1 MTINLNLELIDK
13 FRDKVNERSIFSDKY
28 INIENKNKWNLI
40 CSAMDWITITV
51 EGLPLI
57 NLKGTSK
64 GPGYD
69 SLQSLN
75 LVQYIIS
82 IDILVQSIIQL
93 YRVLYESTTY
103 SLENDKSIFNQEKI
117 SDDTYF
123 KHIRAI
129 FGAHP
134 VNLTSLDGVAQKKG
148 ERFFASWVTEDHL
161 GDKDFSVFLY
171 SNDPN
176 DDEDH
181 SFEISIN
188 EINSYAEKRY
198 NLLFDLT
205 NKVDLIL
212 NDHEITYR
220 KKQILSGKDDLSQLR
235 ILHEENKKRFGTS
248 EGYAY
253 LINYIYRIL
262 KVNLNKDLNF
272 DTTFV
277 DDYRNY
283 LASIINIIKTN
294 LQNMKYDY
302 IPLGRDFKG
311 YEFEKISVYLHTGTH
326 AIGEEYFYNL
336 IRVGILPTYLL
347 DCEDMIEK
355 ELFFD
360 AMIYKAN
367 KISSLPVK
375 YKDLIELFS
384 IK

>member
-1 MTINLNLELIDK
+1 MIINLNPELIDK
-13 FRDKVNERSIFSDKY
+13 FRDKVNERPIFADKY
-28 INIENKNKWNLI
+28 VNIENKNKWNLI

-57 NLKGTSK
+57 NLKGNSK
-64 GPGYD
+64 GPGYN

-82 IDILVQSIIQL
+82 IDILVESIIQL
-93 YRVLYESTTY
+93 YRVLYDSMTY
-103 SLENDKSIFNQEKI
+103 SLKNDKSIFKQEKI
-117 SDDTYF
+117 SDDLYF

-134 VNLTSLDGVAQKKG
+134 VNLTSLDGASKKQD
-148 ERFFASWVTEDHL
+148 ERFFASWVTEDHV

-171 SNDPN
+171 SNDPKDLEN
-176 DDEDH
+176 H
-181 SFEISIN
+181 SFEISIK
-188 EINSYAEKRY
+188 EINAYAEKRY
-198 NLLFDLT
+198 NLLFDLI
-205 NKVDLIL
+205 NKVELIL

-220 KKQILSGKDDLSQLR
+220 KKQILSDKDNFNQLR
-235 ILHEENKKRFGTS
+235 ILHEENIKRFGTS

-262 KVNLNKDLNF
+262 NVKLNKDLNF

-277 DDYRNY
+277 DEYRNY
-283 LASIINIIKTN
+283 LVSIINIIKTN

-311 YEFEKISVYLHTGTH
+311 YEFEKISVYLHTGAH
-326 AIGEEYFYNL
+326 PIGEKYFNNL

-347 DCEDMIEK
+347 VGEDLIEK

-360 AMIYKAN
+360 AMIYKVN
-367 KISSLPVK
+367 RISSPPVK